1 MDSLISSTQTAYIKG
16 SYIMDNVV
24 CAHEA
29 LHTIKKNKISAVIF
43 KIIFEKAFD
52 RVNWDFLLEILQGR
66 KFGHKW
72 IHWIQDIL
80 YSGKTCINVNET
92 LGEYFTC
99 KRGVRQGDPLFVWYY
114 FWDIA

>member
-52 RVNWDFLLEILQGR
+52 RVN
-66 KFGHKW
+66 
-72 IHWIQDIL
+72 
-80 YSGKTCINVNET
+80 
-92 LGEYFTC
+92 
-99 KRGVRQGDPLFVWYY
+99 
-114 FWDIA
+114 

>member
-1 MDSLISSTQTAYIKG
+1 MFNTKKKSDAQFITQFRPISLINYSIKIITKLLTERLSLFMDSLISSTQTAYIKG

-52 RVNWDFLLEILQGR
+52 RVN
-66 KFGHKW
+66 
-72 IHWIQDIL
+72 
-80 YSGKTCINVNET
+80 
-92 LGEYFTC
+92 
-99 KRGVRQGDPLFVWYY
+99 
-114 FWDIA
+114 